1 LTDFIVPSVPV
12 QPVAVI
18 WNKSFV
24 TDIDILDA
32 DRVTTQS
39 CSRRHCPACLQSV
52 VLYHRITPSVTKMT
66 AIITDV
72 WLKPAGLMI
81 LRPSTLPGMLIS
93 VSIASD
99 RHKHALR
106 ARQLIGQVYKC
117 MNVK

>member
-1 LTDFIVPSVPV
+1 
-12 QPVAVI
+12 
-18 WNKSFV
+18 
-24 TDIDILDA
+24 
-32 DRVTTQS
+32 
-39 CSRRHCPACLQSV
+39 
-52 VLYHRITPSVTKMT
+52 MM

-93 VSIASD
+93 VSIPSD